1 MDVIVTMIIVK
12 RMMKGIAAE
21 NANYVLRAHRDRKDR
36 QDRRAQW
43 DQEDHKDR

>member
-1 MDVIVTMIIVK
+1 MDVIATMIIAK

-21 NANYVLRAHRDRKDR
+21 DVTYVLRAHRDRKDR